1 MIVGKT
7 KIKYSRIDEPLYF
20 LDNGILSERY
30 ELKSIRKSN
39 VLATIDNNEL
49 KWNSNKARN
58 FFERRGNFENITLF
72 AVTDAYALY
81 NQLPENF
88 KDIAP
93 ISNVIPNTYEVC
105 VT

>member
-1 MIVGKT
+1 MIIGKT
-7 KIKYSRIDEPLYF
+7 QIKYSRIDEPLYF
-20 LDNGILSERY
+20 LDNGTLLEQY
-30 ELKSIRKSN
+30 ELKSIRKTN
-39 VLATIDNNEL
+39 VLATIDNHKFE
-49 KWNSNKARN
+49 WNVNKARN
-58 FFERRGNFENITLF
+58 IFDRRGNFENITLF